1 MSVTRLGKKGK
12 TLKVGRRTLVNGL
25 LSGTAAIMA
34 VGMPGAL
41 GVLVDEARAAES
53 KKPQNL
59 EKVAQIKDPSYDLVV
74 VGAGAA
80 GLAAAIAAREAGAQ
94 RVLILEKSALVG
106 GHMLVSNGM
115 LNAVDP
121 AGQERMGSHDS
132 AEAFFRDTWEGGE
145 RLGTPELIHRMV
157 DESTA
162 TLQWLESL
170 GVVFERRL
178 FEAYTGVSPRAHRT
192 LWERSG
198 FEYTRRLMD
207 RVCHLGIDIKYRHR
221 VMRLL
226 QEEGAV
232 VGVFAEDS
240 TGMVKR
246 FRSNAVVIATGGF
259 GANEEMRAEWTPAM
273 PASLGTT
280 YSLNRRDEDPAT
292 GDGIRMG
299 LLAGASVTG
308 MEHIVAIPFWG
319 GRVLDYPGAEMFLT
333 LEGHRFTDETASW
346 NRIFDDLAKTG
357 SGQFLVITDGRSI
370 KGATFAAKARQG
382 RISSAGSIEELARRM
397 NMDEKVLRD
406 SIARYNAAAHLGH
419 DPEFGR
425 TRFLQDLSTPPF
437 YFGRERFEVHYTC
450 GGLVID
456 RDGRVMRRAEATES
470 SAATHY
476 AIPGLYAAGETTGG
490 VHGAFRLGGNGLLDA
505 FVFGRAAGRA
515 AVDDWRPK

>member
-1 MSVTRLGKKGK
+1 MSGSMKARKFR
-12 TLKVGRRTLVNGL
+12 RRTVVTGFLGSAV
-25 LSGTAAIMA
+25 TA
-34 VGMPGAL
+34 GMPTLASL
-41 GVLVDEARAAES
+41 WANAAYGEDI
-53 KKPQNL
+53 PPG
-59 EKVAQIKDPSYDLVV
+59 KDSEDAPYDLVI

-80 GLAAAIAAREAGAQ
+80 GMAAAIAARDAGAT
-94 RVLILEKSALVG
+94 RVVILEKSALVG
-106 GHMLVSNGM
+106 GHMIVSNGM
-115 LNAVDP
+115 LNALDP
-121 AGQERMGSHDS
+121 EGQRRMGRTDS
-132 AEAFFRDTWEGGE
+132 AEAFFRDTWERGE
-145 RLGTPELIHRMV
+145 KRGNPELIHRMV
-157 DESTA
+157 DESTE
-162 TLQWLESL
+162 TMQWLERL

-207 RVCHLGIDIKYRHR
+207 RVRQLKVELKYRHR
-221 VMRLL
+221 VIRLL

-232 VGVFAEDS
+232 VGVFAEDAS
-240 TGMVKR
+240 GMVKL
-246 FRSNAVVIATGGF
+246 FRASAVVLATGGF
-259 GANEEMRAEWTPAM
+259 GANEEMRATWTPEL
-273 PASLGTT
+273 PPSLGTT
-280 YSLNRRDEDPAT
+280 YSLNRQDEDPAT

-299 LLAGASVTG
+299 LLAGAAVTG
-308 MEHIVAIPFWG
+308 MQHVVAIPFWG

-333 LEGHRFTDETASW
+333 LSGERFTDETASW

-357 SGQFLVITDGRSI
+357 SGQFWVITDGRSI
-370 KGATFAAKARQG
+370 KGATFATKAQQG
-382 RISSAGSIEELARRM
+382 RIQSAGSIEELARRM
-397 NMDEKVLRD
+397 NMDEKVLKA
-406 SIARYNAAAHLGH
+406 SIARYNAAAHSGN

-437 YFGRERFEVHYTC
+437 FFGRERFEVHYTC

-456 RDGRVMRRAEATES
+456 RDGRVMRRVDANEG

-515 AVDDWRPK
+515 ATRDWCPEGVSKATP